1 MKLTPKE
8 NYLMLGRGEMPEYVP
23 FYTMMGT
30 EYMGE
35 APVKSLS
42 PMVFKQDHFRD
53 GGYDMWGVRYVADAN
68 TGATLPEPNHFL
80 LEDIN
85 DWEKV
90 LKFPDRNDD
99 FDYEMMYK
107 KDLEERKIDRNQSA
121 TIAMAGL
128 MPFQQLVAFMG
139 FTEGLCALFEEP
151 EECQA
156 LFEYLGDFYCEVC
169 EKSIDYYK
177 PDVLGIVDDTAA
189 WGNPFVSLDMF
200 REFLVPQYKRLAQF
214 AHDRDLVITYHNCGK
229 CESFIDDMVNVVGIN
244 EWNPAQNC
252 NDLAAIKAKY
262 GNKLTLC
269 GCINSSQTFIGEM
282 TDEHI
287 REIVWDVAN
296 KYAPGGGFQFM
307 EVSHEFYK
315 K

>member
-1 MKLTPKE
+1 MIELITNGFDEDDFNNHIETDENFNITHTGLFAADGNPETLWKVLADKCSSDNEFRRALRIRLVGKTDKE
-8 NYLMLGRGEMPEYVP
+8 IIKSIEAFGLGQNLKDFGYQSHEIAVKEQRNASTLILPLRKEPEY
-23 FYTMMGT
+23 
-30 EYMGE
+30 E
-35 APVKSLS
+35 AV
-42 PMVFKQDHFRD
+42 
-53 GGYDMWGVRYVADAN
+53 
-68 TGATLPEPNHFL
+68 LPG
-80 LEDIN
+80 
-85 DWEKV
+85 K
-90 LKFPDRNDD
+90 
-99 FDYEMMYK
+99 
-107 KDLEERKIDRNQSA
+107 
-121 TIAMAGL
+121 
-128 MPFQQLVAFMG
+128 
-139 FTEGLCALFEEP
+139 
-151 EECQA
+151 

-307 EVSHEFYK
+307 VTFIIPDRENNPEMVRREYFVNEVMEEVSHEFYK